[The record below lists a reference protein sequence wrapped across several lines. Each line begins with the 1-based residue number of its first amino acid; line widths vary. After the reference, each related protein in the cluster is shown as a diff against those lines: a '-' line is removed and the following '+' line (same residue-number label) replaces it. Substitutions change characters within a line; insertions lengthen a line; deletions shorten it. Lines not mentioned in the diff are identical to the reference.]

1 MKGVKY
7 LVDSK
12 GEPQAVVIDL
22 KKHGRLWEDF
32 YDACMAQ
39 ERRKEPRESW
49 KTVEARLR
57 KLGKLK

>member
-32 YDACMAQ
+32 YDHMIVQSRKGQPRVSWQEAKAQ
-39 ERRKEPRESW
+39 LRRR
-49 KTVEARLR
+49 AN
-57 KLGKLK
+57 GK